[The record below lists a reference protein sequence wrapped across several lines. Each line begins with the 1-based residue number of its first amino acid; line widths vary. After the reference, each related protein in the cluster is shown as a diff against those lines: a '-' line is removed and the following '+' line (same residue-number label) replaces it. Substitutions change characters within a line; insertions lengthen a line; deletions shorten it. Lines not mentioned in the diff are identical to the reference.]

1 MRGTAKRSLQDLSRA
16 INGDA
21 RSEPQPLFKVSV
33 VLDKGT
39 QKIELSPTIITLT
52 QMVNVISK
60 KLLMVLKKIERLFH
74 PQKSRLGY
82 NERQKQLLADA
93 EKLKEEAGDEEEEGN
108 GETAQEEDTA
118 KETEEQNKVVVV
130 TSPKMDKMKSF
141 YGKYK
146 SEWRACISTV
156 VDISMTSSLLQTCF
170 IIIAS
175 YLLNFKSPKSSF
187 FNTINIFGLLF
198 THTLFSYY

>member
-1 MRGTAKRSLQDLSRA
+1 LRGTAKRSLQDLSRA

-108 GETAQEEDTA
+108 GETVQEEDTA
-118 KETEEQNKVVVV
+118 KEIEEQNKVVVV

-175 YLLNFKSPKSSF
+175 YLLNFKSPKKVHF
-187 FNTINIFGLLF
+187 LTQ
-198 THTLFSYY
+198 